1 MIKDIKGIIFDMDG
15 TLLDSLVAW
24 DFLWTRCGEK
34 FLGDPNFRPLE
45 KDDKIVR
52 TSTFRDAMNH
62 IHSVYNIANN
72 GEELLK
78 TLMEATAEFY
88 ANDVVLKDGVL
99 EFLEYCYKKGIKMCV
114 ATATAM
120 NLVNIAIDHC
130 NIRKYFVDILSCDE
144 VGKGKDKPDI
154 YLLAMEKL
162 GTKLEETWV
171 FEDSHVAVNTAH
183 NIGLKT
189 VGIYDKYNFGHD
201 EIKRISD
208 IYIDDGE
215 TMRKLM
221 EE

>member
-15 TLLDSLVAW
+15 TLLDSLMAW
-24 DFLWTRCGEK
+24 DVLWARCGEK
-34 FLGDPNFRPLE
+34 FLGDPNFRPSE
-45 KDDKIVR
+45 EDDKIVR
-52 TSTFRDAMNH
+52 TSTFNDAMNY

-72 GEELLK
+72 GEELLE
-78 TLMEATAEFY
+78 TLIEATADFY
-88 ANDVVLKDGVL
+88 GNDVVLKKGVL
-99 EFLEYCYKKGIKMCV
+99 EFLEYCCKNGIKMCV
-114 ATATAM
+114 ATATS
-120 NLVNIAIDHC
+120 LDLINIAIDRC

-144 VGKGKDKPDI
+144 IGKGKDNPDI
-154 YLLAMEKL
+154 YLMAMERL
-162 GTKLEETWV
+162 GTKLEETCV
-171 FEDSHVAVNTAH
+171 FEDSHIAISTAH
-183 NIGLKT
+183 NIGFKT